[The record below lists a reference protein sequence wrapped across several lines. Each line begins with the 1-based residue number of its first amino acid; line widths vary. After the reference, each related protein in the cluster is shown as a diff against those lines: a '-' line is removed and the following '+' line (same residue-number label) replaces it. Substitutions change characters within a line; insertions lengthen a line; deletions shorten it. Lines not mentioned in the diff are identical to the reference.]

1 MKRPILLNTVYW
13 GLILLFLTVFFGSK
27 WDSIQLAF
35 YFSCLLLPVV
45 IGTTYI
51 FNSYLV
57 PKFLIPGNY
66 AKFGLYFLYLL
77 IVSLYLEMLVALLSF
92 VILANTNLQLVDLE
106 GISVLNLGVALYL
119 VVFGTSF
126 IRLLI
131 EFRSKE
137 AQIEKLQLETLK
149 NKKETITIRANRK
162 NQVIPLENLLF
173 LESLDD
179 HVKVVTT
186 DGELLTRAK
195 ISKLNEELPKYFVRI
210 HRSFVINLNHAQYY
224 TSANVQLSNITLP
237 ISRTYKKA
245 SQEAFIEFGLTK
257 S

>member
-1 MKRPILLNTVYW
+1 MKRPILLNTIYW
-13 GLILLFLTVFFGSK
+13 GLILVFLTVFFGSK
-27 WDSIQLAF
+27 WDSLQLAF

-66 AKFGLYFLYLL
+66 IKFGLYFLYLL
-77 IVSLYLEMLVALLSF
+77 IVSLYLEMLVALFSF

-119 VVFGTSF
+119 VVFGSSF

-131 EFRSKE
+131 QFRSKE
-137 AQIEKLQLETLK
+137 AEIKKLQLETLK
-149 NKKETITIRANRK
+149 SKKESITIRANRK
-162 NQVIPLENLLF
+162 NQVIALDDLLY

-186 DGELLTRAK
+186 DGEFLTRNK
-195 ISKLNEELPKYFVRI
+195 ISKLHEQLPKQFIRI
-210 HRSFVINLNHAQYY
+210 HRSFVINLNHANYY
-224 TSANVQLSNITLP
+224 TSSSVQLSKMTLP
-237 ISRTYKKA
+237 ISRTYKKT
-245 SQEAFIEFGLTK
+245 SQEAFLEFGLTK